1 MTQYYFHKGSMDDI
15 KIDSP
20 MAKDYRCLMRSR
32 AGRHHPAGRY
42 AGIVAILIVVTV
54 FGFGCAQFQHKLP
67 EALPFMDRS
76 QTKTD
81 GQLRVTVAV
90 PSAEESEQ
98 IFGFPLAGKNIQPV
112 WLEIENNSNTAFFL
126 YHIAMDPDIY
136 SSGEVSWKFQS
147 SFYSKDAQRNIYNLF
162 RDNEI
167 DWFFKPGSTT
177 SGFVYTN
184 LKMGTKAVLV
194 RLFAKKNVKE
204 FAFFVQVP
212 GFKADHHVLDP
223 YTLYSEKDMIDL
235 DDDGLR
241 QALEDLPCC
250 MTNKD
255 GSGKSDPLNIIVI
268 GPEEEI
274 WSAFITRGWDESE
287 VIYGASLGRTIA
299 SSVFGIRYRYS
310 PMSALYFYGRP
321 QDVGLQKARQTV
333 DERNHLRLWLS
344 PMRYQG
350 MPVYIGQI
358 SRDIGVKLTTKSPTL
373 TTHEIDPDIDEARDY
388 LIQDLLE
395 SQKVAKIGFVE
406 GVGKAEM
413 ENPRYNL
420 TDSPY
425 WTDGLRVVFVFSEE
439 PTALDELE
447 FFDWRRLFQKYE

>member
-1 MTQYYFHKGSMDDI
+1 MKTLDNLNKFANRG
-15 KIDSP
+15 
-20 MAKDYRCLMRSR
+20 
-32 AGRHHPAGRY
+32 
-42 AGIVAILIVVTV
+42 AIRTGLLVLVYLAFI
-54 FGFGCAQFQHKLP
+54 GCAQFKHQVP
-67 EALPFMDRS
+67 EQLPFLDRS

-81 GQLRVTVAV
+81 GKVKVTVAV
-90 PSAEESEQ
+90 PSAEESKQ
-98 IFGFPLAGKNIQPV
+98 IFGFPLEGKNIQPV
-112 WLEIENNSNTAFFL
+112 WLEVENNSDTAFFL

-136 SSGEVSWKFQS
+136 SSGEVAWKFQS
-147 SFYSKDAQRNIYNLF
+147 SLYTKNSQKKIYDLF
-162 RDNEI
+162 RDHEI
-167 DWFFKPGSTT
+167 DWFFKPGTT
-177 SGFVYTN
+177 TAGFVYTN

-194 RLFAKKNVKE
+194 RLFAENNVKE
-204 FAFFVQVP
+204 LAFFVEVP
-212 GFKADHHVLDP
+212 GLKADHHQLDP
-223 YTLYSEKDMIDL
+223 YTLYAEKDMIDL

-241 QALEDLPCC
+241 KALENLPCC

-274 WSAFITRGWDESE
+274 WPAFITRGWDESE

-344 PMRYQG
+344 PMRYKG
-350 MPVYIGQI
+350 MPIYIGQI
-358 SRDIGVKLTTKSPTL
+358 SRDIGVKLSTKSPTW
-373 TTHEIDPDIDEARDY
+373 TTHEVDPDIDAARDY

-395 SQKVAKIGFVE
+395 SQKVAKIGLVE
-406 GVGKAEM
+406 GVGKADP

-425 WTDGLRVVFVFSEE
+425 WTDGWRVVFIFSEE
-439 PTALDELE
+439 QTALDELE
-447 FFDWRRLFQKYE
+447 FFDWKRMYQKYE

>member
-1 MTQYYFHKGSMDDI
+1 MKKGEITME
-15 KIDSP
+15 KRNTLRELTGR
-20 MAKDYRCLMRSR
+20 AVMRT
-32 AGRHHPAGRY
+32 
-42 AGIVAILIVVTV
+42 GIWVLVSLAFI
-54 FGFGCAQFQHKLP
+54 GCAQFQHKLP
-67 EALPFMDRS
+67 EALPFIDRS

-81 GQLRVTVAV
+81 GDVRVTVAV

-112 WLEIENNSNTAFFL
+112 WLEVENNSDTAFFL

-136 SSGEVSWKFQS
+136 SSGEVAWKFQS
-147 SFYSKDAQRNIYNLF
+147 SLYSKKSQKNIYNLF

-167 DWFFKPGSTT
+167 DWFFKPGTT
-177 SGFVYTN
+177 NSGFVFTN

-194 RLFAKKNVKE
+194 RLFAEKNVKE
-204 FAFFVQVP
+204 IAFFVEVP
-212 GFKADHHVLDP
+212 GFKADHHQIDP
-223 YTLYSEKDMIDL
+223 HTLYAEKDMIDL
-235 DDDGLR
+235 DDDSLR

-255 GSGKSDPLNIIVI
+255 GSGESDPLNIIII

-274 WSAFITRGWDESE
+274 WPAFISRGWDESE
-287 VIYGASLGRTIA
+287 VIYGASLARTIA

-373 TTHEIDPDIDEARDY
+373 TTHEIDPDVDEARDY

-395 SQKVAKIGFVE
+395 SQKVAKIGLVE
-406 GVGKAEM
+406 GVGKADP

-425 WTDGLRVVFVFSEE
+425 WTDGWRVVFVFSEE
-439 PTALDELE
+439 QTALDELE
-447 FFDWRRLFQKYE
+447 FFDWKRMYQKYE

>member
-1 MTQYYFHKGSMDDI
+1 METQNMLRD
-15 KIDSP
+15 
-20 MAKDYRCLMRSR
+20 LT
-32 AGRHHPAGRY
+32 GRG
-42 AGIVAILIVVTV
+42 GMKTFLLILVSLAFI
-54 FGFGCAQFQHKLP
+54 GCAQFQHKLP
-67 EALPFMDRS
+67 ETLPFMERA
-76 QTKTD
+76 QTKTE
-81 GQLRVTVAV
+81 GQVRVTVAV

-98 IFGFPLAGKNIQPV
+98 IFGFPLARNNMQPV
-112 WLEIENNSNTAFFL
+112 WLEVENNSDTTFFL

-136 SSGEVSWKFQS
+136 SSGEVAWKFQS
-147 SFYSKDAQRNIYNLF
+147 SLYSKGAQQNIYNLF

-167 DWFFKPGSTT
+167 DWFFKPGSTS

-194 RLFAKKNVKE
+194 RLFAEKNVRE
-204 FAFFVQVP
+204 FAFFVEVP
-212 GFKADHHVLDP
+212 GLKADHHELDP
-223 YTLYSEKDMIDL
+223 YTLYSEKDFIDL

-255 GSGKSDPLNIIVI
+255 GSGKSDPLNIVVI
-268 GPEEEI
+268 GPVEEI
-274 WSAFITRGWDESE
+274 WAAFINRGWDEAE
-287 VIYGASLGRTIA
+287 IIYGASLGRTIA
-299 SSVFGIRYRYS
+299 SSLFGRRYRYS

-344 PMRYQG
+344 PMRYEG
-350 MPVYIGQI
+350 MPVYVGQI

-373 TTHEIDPDIDEARDY
+373 TTHEVDPDVDEARDY
-388 LIQDLLE
+388 LMQDLLE
-395 SQKVAKIGFVE
+395 SQKVAKFGFVE

-413 ENPRYNL
+413 KNPRYNL

-425 WTDGLRVVFVFSEE
+425 WTDGWRVVFVFSEE
-439 PTALDELE
+439 VIALDEVE
-447 FFDWRRLFQKYE
+447 VFDWKRLYQKYE

>member
-1 MTQYYFHKGSMDDI
+1 METQNMLRD
-15 KIDSP
+15 
-20 MAKDYRCLMRSR
+20 LT
-32 AGRHHPAGRY
+32 GRGGMKTFLLVLVSLAF
-42 AGIVAILIVVTV
+42 I
-54 FGFGCAQFQHKLP
+54 GCAQFQHKLP
-67 EALPFMDRS
+67 ETLPFMERA
-76 QTKTD
+76 QTKTE
-81 GQLRVTVAV
+81 GQVRVTVAV

-98 IFGFPLAGKNIQPV
+98 IFGFPLARNNMQPV
-112 WLEIENNSNTAFFL
+112 WLEVENNSDTAFFL

-136 SSGEVSWKFQS
+136 SSGEVAWKFQS
-147 SFYSKDAQRNIYNLF
+147 SLYSKGAQQNIYNLF

-167 DWFFKPGSTT
+167 DWFFKPGSTS

-194 RLFAKKNVKE
+194 RLFAEKNVRE
-204 FAFFVQVP
+204 FAFFVEVP
-212 GFKADHHVLDP
+212 GLKADHHELDP
-223 YTLYSEKDMIDL
+223 YTLYSEKDFIDL

-255 GSGKSDPLNIIVI
+255 GSGKSDPLNIVVI

-274 WSAFITRGWDESE
+274 WAAFINRGWDEAE
-287 VIYGASLGRTIA
+287 IIYGASLGRTIA
-299 SSVFGIRYRYS
+299 SSLFGRRYRYS

-344 PMRYQG
+344 PMRYEG
-350 MPVYIGQI
+350 MPVYVGQI

-373 TTHEIDPDIDEARDY
+373 TTHEVDPDVDEARDY
-388 LIQDLLE
+388 LMQDLLE
-395 SQKVAKIGFVE
+395 SQKVAKFGFVE

-413 ENPRYNL
+413 KNPRYNL

-425 WTDGLRVVFVFSEE
+425 WTDGWRVVFVFSEE
-439 PTALDELE
+439 VIALDEVE
-447 FFDWRRLFQKYE
+447 VFDWKRLYQKYE

>member
-1 MTQYYFHKGSMDDI
+1 MKTFKSLCDLSDQRVMKTGLLVLVYLAF
-15 KIDSP
+15 
-20 MAKDYRCLMRSR
+20 
-32 AGRHHPAGRY
+32 
-42 AGIVAILIVVTV
+42 V
-54 FGFGCAQFQHKLP
+54 GCAQFTHQVP
-67 EALPFMDRS
+67 QQLPFMDRS

-81 GQLRVTVAV
+81 GRVRVTVAV
-90 PSAEESEQ
+90 PSAEESRQ

-112 WLEIENNSNTAFFL
+112 WLEVENSSDTGFFL

-136 SSGEVSWKFQS
+136 SSGEVAWKFQS
-147 SFYSKDAQRNIYNLF
+147 SLYSKNSQRNIYNLF

-167 DWFFKPGSTT
+167 EWYFKPGTT
-177 SGFVYTN
+177 TAGFVYTN
-184 LKMGTKAVLV
+184 LKMGTKKVLV
-194 RLFAKKNVKE
+194 RLYADKNVKE
-204 FAFFVQVP
+204 LSFFIEVP
-212 GFKADHHVLDP
+212 GLKADHHQLDP

-241 QALEDLPCC
+241 QALENLPCC

-255 GSGKSDPLNIIVI
+255 GSGESDPLSIIVI

-274 WSAFITRGWDESE
+274 WPAFISRGWDESE

-299 SSVFGIRYRYS
+299 SSLFGIRYRYS

-321 QDVGLQKARQTV
+321 QDIGIQKARQTV

-350 MPVYIGQI
+350 MPVYVGQI

-373 TTHEIDPDIDEARDY
+373 TTHEIDPDVDEARDY

-395 SQKVAKIGFVE
+395 SQKVAKLGFVD
-406 GVGKAEM
+406 GVGEASPD
-413 ENPRYNL
+413 NPRYNL

-425 WTDGLRVVFVFSEE
+425 WTDGLRAVFVFSADS
-439 PTALDELE
+439 TALDDLE
-447 FFDWRRLFQKYE
+447 FFDWRGLEEKYE

>member
-1 MTQYYFHKGSMDDI
+1 MKTKSALSDLTG
-15 KIDSP
+15 
-20 MAKDYRCLMRSR
+20 RGGMRT
-32 AGRHHPAGRY
+32 A
-42 AGIVAILIVVTV
+42 LVVFV
-54 FGFGCAQFQHKLP
+54 SLAFIGCAQFQHTPP
-67 EALPFMDRS
+67 EALPFMERA
-76 QTKTD
+76 QTKTE
-81 GQLRVTVAV
+81 GQVRVTVAV

-98 IFGFPLAGKNIQPV
+98 IFGFPLEGKNIQPV
-112 WLEIENNSNTAFFL
+112 WLEVENNSNSAFFL
-126 YHIAMDPDIY
+126 YHLAMDPDIY
-136 SSGEVSWKFQS
+136 SSGEVAWKYQS
-147 SFYSKDAQRNIYNLF
+147 SLYSKGAQQNIYKLF

-177 SGFVYTN
+177 AGFVYTN

-194 RLFAKKNVKE
+194 RLFAEKKVRE
-204 FAFFVQVP
+204 FAFFVEVP
-212 GFKADHHVLDP
+212 GFKADHHRLDP
-223 YTLYSEKDMIDL
+223 YTVYSEKDFIDL

-241 QALEDLPCC
+241 KALENLPCC

-268 GPEEEI
+268 GSEAEI
-274 WSAFITRGWDESE
+274 WPAFITRGWDEAE
-287 VIYGASLGRTIA
+287 IIYGASLGRTIA
-299 SSVFGIRYRYS
+299 SSLFGRRYRYS

-344 PMRYQG
+344 PMRYKG
-350 MPVYIGQI
+350 MPVYVGQI

-395 SQKVAKIGFVE
+395 SQKVAKFGFVE
-406 GVGKAEM
+406 GVGSATS

-425 WTDGLRVVFVFSEE
+425 WTDGLRVVFVFTEE
-439 PTALDELE
+439 QTALDEVD
-447 FFDWRRLFQKYE
+447 FFDWKRLEEKYE

>member
-1 MTQYYFHKGSMDDI
+1 MET
-15 KIDSP
+15 
-20 MAKDYRCLMRSR
+20 RSTL
-32 AGRHHPAGRY
+32 RY
-42 AGIVAILIVVTV
+42 LTGLWVLVSLAFI
-54 FGFGCAQFQHKLP
+54 GCAQFQHKLP
-67 EALPFMDRS
+67 EAMPFMDRS

-81 GQLRVTVAV
+81 GEVRVTVAV

-112 WLEIENNSNTAFFL
+112 WLEVENNSDRGFFL

-136 SSGEVSWKFQS
+136 SSGGVAWKFQS
-147 SFYSKDAQRNIYNLF
+147 SLYSKNSQKNIYNLF

-167 DWFFKPGSTT
+167 DGFFKPGTTT

-194 RLFAKKNVKE
+194 KLFAEKNVKE
-204 FAFFVQVP
+204 LAFFIEVP
-212 GFKADHHVLDP
+212 GFKADHHQLDP
-223 YTLYSEKDMIDL
+223 HTLYAEKDMIDL
-235 DDDGLR
+235 DEEGLR
-241 QALEDLPCC
+241 QALENLPCC

-255 GSGKSDPLNIIVI
+255 GSGQSDPLNIVVI
-268 GPEEEI
+268 GSEEEI
-274 WSAFITRGWDESE
+274 WPAFISRGWDEAE

-299 SSVFGIRYRYS
+299 SSLFGKRYRYS

-344 PMRYQG
+344 PMRYKG

-373 TTHEIDPDIDEARDY
+373 TTHEIDPDIDEARNY

-395 SQKVAKIGFVE
+395 SQKVAKFGFVE
-406 GVGKAEM
+406 GVGKADP

-425 WTDGLRVVFVFSEE
+425 WTDGWRVVFVITEE
-439 PTALDELE
+439 PMALDELDI
-447 FFDWRRLFQKYE
+447 FDWEHLYQKYE

>member
-1 MTQYYFHKGSMDDI
+1 METQNTFRSLTDL
-15 KIDSP
+15 
-20 MAKDYRCLMRSR
+20 RVMRT
-32 AGRHHPAGRY
+32 
-42 AGIVAILIVVTV
+42 VILTLVSLAFV
-54 FGFGCAQFQHKLP
+54 GCAQFQHKMP
-67 EALPFMDRS
+67 EALPFMERT

-81 GQLRVTVAV
+81 GSVRVTVAV

-98 IFGFPLAGKNIQPV
+98 IFGFPLANKNIQPV
-112 WLEIENNSNTAFFL
+112 WLEIENNSDTDFFL
-126 YHIAMDPDIY
+126 FHVAMDPDLY
-136 SSGEVSWKFQS
+136 SSGGVAWKFQS
-147 SFYSKDAQRNIYNLF
+147 SLYSKKSQRNIYNLF

-167 DWFFKPGSTT
+167 EWYFKPGTT
-177 SGFVYTN
+177 TTGFVYTN

-194 RLFAKKNVKE
+194 RLFAEKNVKE
-204 FAFFVQVP
+204 LAFFIEVP
-212 GFKADHHVLDP
+212 GLKADHHQLDP
-223 YTLYSEKDMIDL
+223 YSLYAEKDMIDL

-255 GSGKSDPLNIIVI
+255 GSGQSDPLNIIVI
-268 GPEEEI
+268 GSEEEI
-274 WSAFITRGWDESE
+274 WPAFISRGWDESE

-321 QDVGLQKARQTV
+321 KDVGLQKARQTV

-350 MPVYIGQI
+350 MPVYVGQI

-373 TTHEIDPDIDEARDY
+373 TTHEIDPDVDEARDY

-395 SQKVAKIGFVE
+395 SQKVAKLGFVD
-406 GVGKAEM
+406 GVGKADPD
-413 ENPRYNL
+413 NPRYNL

-425 WTDGLRVVFVFSEE
+425 WTDGLRVVFVFTENK
-439 PTALDELE
+439 TALDELE
-447 FFDWRRLFQKYE
+447 FFNWRKLEEKNE

>member
-1 MTQYYFHKGSMDDI
+1 METQNILRDLTGRGVM
-15 KIDSP
+15 
-20 MAKDYRCLMRSR
+20 RTCLL
-32 AGRHHPAGRY
+32 
-42 AGIVAILIVVTV
+42 VLV
-54 FGFGCAQFQHKLP
+54 FLAFIGCAKFQHKMP
-67 EALPFMDRS
+67 EELPFMDRS
-76 QTKTD
+76 QTKTE
-81 GQLRVTVAV
+81 GEVRVTVAV
-90 PSAEESEQ
+90 PSAEESKQ
-98 IFGFPLAGKNIQPV
+98 IFGFPLEGKNIQPV

-126 YHIAMDPDIY
+126 YHIAMDRDIY
-136 SSGEVSWKFQS
+136 SSGEVAWKFQS
-147 SFYSKDAQRNIYNLF
+147 STYSKDAQKNIYNMF

-167 DWFFKPGSTT
+167 DWFFKPGSKT

-194 RLFAKKNVKE
+194 RLFAEKNVKE
-204 FAFFVQVP
+204 FAFFVEVP
-212 GFKADHHVLDP
+212 GLKADHHVLDP

-235 DDDGLR
+235 DDEGLR

-255 GSGKSDPLNIIVI
+255 GTGESDPLNIVVI

-274 WSAFITRGWDESE
+274 WPAFISRGWDESE

-299 SSVFGIRYRYS
+299 SSLFGIRYRYS

-344 PMRYQG
+344 PMRYKG

-358 SRDIGVKLTTKSPTL
+358 SRDIGVKLTTKSPTW

-395 SQKVAKIGFVE
+395 SQKVAKIGLVE
-406 GVGKAEM
+406 GVGKADP

-420 TDSPY
+420 TASPY
-425 WTDGLRVVFVFSEE
+425 WTDGMRVVFVFSEE
-439 PTALDELE
+439 QTALDELE
-447 FFDWRRLFQKYE
+447 FFDWKRMYQKYE

>member
-1 MTQYYFHKGSMDDI
+1 METQNMLRD
-15 KIDSP
+15 
-20 MAKDYRCLMRSR
+20 LT
-32 AGRHHPAGRY
+32 GRG
-42 AGIVAILIVVTV
+42 GMKTFLLILVSLAFI
-54 FGFGCAQFQHKLP
+54 GCAQFQHKLP
-67 EALPFMDRS
+67 ETLPFMERA
-76 QTKTD
+76 QTKTE
-81 GQLRVTVAV
+81 GQVRVTVAV

-98 IFGFPLAGKNIQPV
+98 IFGFPLARNNMQPV
-112 WLEIENNSNTAFFL
+112 WLEVENNSDTTFFL

-136 SSGEVSWKFQS
+136 SSGEVAWKFQS
-147 SFYSKDAQRNIYNLF
+147 SLYSKGAQQNIYNLF

-167 DWFFKPGSTT
+167 DWFFKPGSTS

-194 RLFAKKNVKE
+194 RLFAEKNVRE
-204 FAFFVQVP
+204 FAFFVEVP
-212 GFKADHHVLDP
+212 GLKADHHELDP
-223 YTLYSEKDMIDL
+223 YTLYSEKDFIDL

-255 GSGKSDPLNIIVI
+255 GSGKSDPLNIVVI

-274 WSAFITRGWDESE
+274 WAAFINRGWDEAE
-287 VIYGASLGRTIA
+287 IIYGASLGRTIA
-299 SSVFGIRYRYS
+299 SSLFGRRYRYS

-344 PMRYQG
+344 PMRYEG
-350 MPVYIGQI
+350 MPVYVGQI

-373 TTHEIDPDIDEARDY
+373 TTHEVDPDVDEARDY
-388 LIQDLLE
+388 LMQDLLE
-395 SQKVAKIGFVE
+395 SQKVAKFGFVE

-413 ENPRYNL
+413 KNPRYNL

-425 WTDGLRVVFVFSEE
+425 WTDGWRVVFVFSEE
-439 PTALDELE
+439 VIALDEVE
-447 FFDWRRLFQKYE
+447 VFDWKRLYQKYE

>member
-1 MTQYYFHKGSMDDI
+1 MKARNNLNKF
-15 KIDSP
+15 
-20 MAKDYRCLMRSR
+20 
-32 AGRHHPAGRY
+32 AGQ
-42 AGIVAILIVVTV
+42 IVLRTGLWALV
-54 FGFGCAQFQHKLP
+54 FLAFIGCAQFQHKLP
-67 EALPFMDRS
+67 EALPFTERA

-81 GQLRVTVAV
+81 GEVRVTVAV

-112 WLEIENNSNTAFFL
+112 WLEVENNSDSGFFL

-136 SSGEVSWKFQS
+136 SSGEVAWKFQS
-147 SFYSKDAQRNIYNLF
+147 SLYTKNSQKNIYDLF
-162 RDNEI
+162 RNNEI
-167 DWFFKPGSTT
+167 DWFFKPGTT
-177 SGFVYTN
+177 TAGFVYTN

-194 RLFAKKNVKE
+194 RLFAEKNVKE
-204 FAFFVQVP
+204 LAFFIEVP
-212 GFKADHHVLDP
+212 GLKADHHRLDP

-250 MTNKD
+250 VTNKD
-255 GSGKSDPLNIIVI
+255 GSGESDPLNIIVI
-268 GPEEEI
+268 GPEEAI
-274 WSAFITRGWDESE
+274 WPAFIARGWDESE

-299 SSVFGIRYRYS
+299 SSLFGIRYRYS

-350 MPVYIGQI
+350 MPVYVGQI

-395 SQKVAKIGFVE
+395 SQKVAKLGLVN
-406 GVGKAEM
+406 GVGKADPD
-413 ENPRYNL
+413 NPRYNL

-425 WTDGLRVVFVFSEE
+425 WTDGRRAVFVFSEE
-439 PTALDELE
+439 PTALNELE
-447 FFDWRRLFQKYE
+447 FFDWERLYQKYE

>member
-1 MTQYYFHKGSMDDI
+1 MKPPSILRDLTSRGV
-15 KIDSP
+15 
-20 MAKDYRCLMRSR
+20 MRT
-32 AGRHHPAGRY
+32 
-42 AGIVAILIVVTV
+42 GIWVLVSLAFI
-54 FGFGCAQFQHKLP
+54 GCAQFQHKPP
-67 EALPFMDRS
+67 EALPFMERA

-81 GQLRVTVAV
+81 GDVRVTVAV

-98 IFGFPLAGKNIQPV
+98 IFGFPLANKKIQPV
-112 WLEIENNSNTAFFL
+112 WLEVENNSNNGFFL

-136 SSGEVSWKFQS
+136 SSGEVAWKYQS
-147 SFYSKDAQRNIYNLF
+147 SLYSKNSQKKIYNLF

-167 DWFFKPGSTT
+167 DWFFKPGSTN

-194 RLFAKKNVKE
+194 RLFAEKNVKE
-204 FAFFVQVP
+204 IAFFVEVP
-212 GFKADHHVLDP
+212 GFKADHHQIDP
-223 YTLYSEKDMIDL
+223 HTLYAEKDMVDL

-255 GSGKSDPLNIIVI
+255 GTGESDPLNIVVI

-274 WSAFITRGWDESE
+274 WPAFISRGWDESE

-299 SSVFGIRYRYS
+299 SSLFGIRYRYS
-310 PMSALYFYGRP
+310 PMSALYFSGRP

-344 PMRYQG
+344 PMRYKG

-358 SRDIGVKLTTKSPTL
+358 SRDIGVKLTTKSTTW

-395 SQKVAKIGFVE
+395 SQKVAKIGLVE
-406 GVGKAEM
+406 GVGKADP

-420 TDSPY
+420 TASPY
-425 WTDGLRVVFVFSEE
+425 WTDGMRVVFVFSEE
-439 PTALDELE
+439 QTALDELE
-447 FFDWRRLFQKYE
+447 FFDWKRMYQKYE

>member
-1 MTQYYFHKGSMDDI
+1 MET
-15 KIDSP
+15 
-20 MAKDYRCLMRSR
+20 RNTL
-32 AGRHHPAGRY
+32 RY
-42 AGIVAILIVVTV
+42 LTGLWILVSLAFI
-54 FGFGCAQFQHKLP
+54 GCAQFQHKLP

-81 GQLRVTVAV
+81 GTLRITVAV

-98 IFGFPLAGKNIQPV
+98 IFGFPLAAKNIQPV
-112 WLEIENNSNTAFFL
+112 WLEVKNNSDTVFFL

-136 SSGEVSWKFQS
+136 SSGEVAWKFQS
-147 SFYSKDAQRNIYNLF
+147 SLYSKASQKNIYNLF

-167 DWFFKPGSTT
+167 DWLFKPGTT
-177 SGFVYTN
+177 TAGFVYTN
-184 LKMGTKAVLV
+184 LKMGIKAVLV
-194 RLFAKKNVKE
+194 RLFAEKKVKE
-204 FAFFVQVP
+204 IAFFVEVP
-212 GFKADHHVLDP
+212 GLKADHHQLDP
-223 YTLYSEKDMIDL
+223 YTVYTEKDMIDL
-235 DDDGLR
+235 DDDGLH
-241 QALEDLPCC
+241 QALKELPCC
-250 MTNKD
+250 VTNID

-274 WSAFITRGWDESE
+274 WPAFIARGWDEAE
-287 VIYGASLGRTIA
+287 IIYGASLGRTIA
-299 SSVFGIRYRYS
+299 SSVFGKRYRYS

-344 PMRYQG
+344 PMRYKG

-388 LIQDLLE
+388 LLQDLLE
-395 SQKVAKIGFVE
+395 SQKVVKIGFVE
-406 GVGKAEM
+406 GVGKATP

-425 WTDGLRVVFVFSEE
+425 WTDGLRLVFVFSENK
-439 PTALDELE
+439 TALDEVE
-447 FFDWRRLFQKYE
+447 IFDWERMYQKL